1 MKSLVWMFLVA
12 VSWSTTAIA
21 QVMVSPAFDQPAA
34 DDRSVSAGSNTFV
47 LHPQS
52 APDPL
57 LRHRL
62 WPAPQN
68 RLDHDPMPWVSRA
81 LILMQSS
88 AAHNVE
94 DDPQHFQWNELPLDQ
109 YPVAQVRESLGK
121 YRVAMSELDRI
132 ENAMKVQYDLGLD
145 QLSVHET
152 IGLLLPEFQDMRVLS
167 RLLETQIRVALVEQR
182 YEDAIRSLRV
192 GFRLAQVAARSTDL
206 LVGRVIGISIA
217 QRMMNVLEVAVQ
229 QPGFPN
235 MYWALAAL
243 PRENLFEVRD
253 SIEFESTLF
262 TKLLPNHGDLPP
274 QPIGQIAA
282 AEALQNLANDFHGIL
297 IGVSADPEDDRRQAA
312 LMISLY
318 VASHADSSRQQ
329 LALDPVLAKY
339 AADFSGSEA
348 VLRTISRRLISIRD
362 QWLAWQSIP
371 LEIRN
376 RDGGQPSPD
385 LVRLQASS
393 DLIDRVASELLPQ
406 FVQANY
412 SQRADQQLARLITLE
427 ALRMHVAH
435 SGELPESLS
444 QLEPVPAWH
453 DAVSGQPFDY
463 RRIDPSHA
471 VLTRVA
477 NSGND
482 PNTKTFI
489 QWEAKP

>member
-1 MKSLVWMFLVA
+1 MKGPVLMFLMA
-12 VSWSTTAIA
+12 VGWSTTAIG
-21 QVMVSPAFDQPAA
+21 QVMVSPSFDQPTAIA
-34 DDRSVSAGSNTFV
+34 KVVRAESTTFV
-47 LHPQS
+47 LHPQPAS
-52 APDPL
+52 DPW

-81 LILMQSS
+81 LILMKSNSPANGQ
-88 AAHNVE
+88 
-94 DDPQHFQWNELPLDQ
+94 DDLDHVQWNELPLEQ
-109 YPVAQVRESLGK
+109 YPIEEVRESLEK
-121 YRVAMSELDRI
+121 YRVAMGELDRI

-145 QLSVHET
+145 QFSVHET

-167 RLLETQIRVALVEQR
+167 RLLEMRIRIALVEQR
-182 YEDAIRSLRV
+182 FDDAIRLTRI

-217 QRMMNVLEVAVQ
+217 QRMMTVLEVAVQ

-243 PRENLFEVRD
+243 PQEQLFEVRD

-262 TKLLPNHGDLPP
+262 TKLLLDHGDLP
-274 QPIGQIAA
+274 QSPIGQIAA
-282 AEALQNLANDFHGIL
+282 AEALRKLADDFHGVL
-297 IGVSADPEDDRRQAA
+297 FGVSSDPEDDRRQAA
-312 LMISLY
+312 LMISVY

-329 LALDPVLAKY
+329 MAMDPVFGKR
-339 AADFSGSEA
+339 AAEFSGSEA
-348 VLRTISRRLISIRD
+348 VLRTISLRLISIRD

-376 RDGGQPSPD
+376 GNVWQRSPD
-385 LVRLQASS
+385 LARLQSSS
-393 DLIDRVASELLPQ
+393 DLVDRVASELLPQ

-412 SQRADQQLARLITLE
+412 SQRAQQQLSRLITLE
-427 ALRMHVAH
+427 ALRMHVAQ
-435 SGELPESLS
+435 SQKLPESLS
-444 QLEPVPAWH
+444 LLEPVPAWH
-453 DAVSGQPFDY
+453 DSVTGQPFDY
-463 RRIDPSHA
+463 QRVDSTHA

-477 NSGND
+477 NTD
-482 PNTKTFI
+482 TDTKIKTFI